1 MATLVKIILPWSVLC
16 EDSTD
21 WKGFTMPTPNDVL
34 HLDSVDRVLL
44 AALQRDGRTPNNELA
59 RQAGIAPSTCLARV
73 RSLRE
78 RGAIRGIHAD
88 VDPEVLGLSIQAMI
102 AVSLSSDARSS
113 LTDFAAAVAEKPYV
127 LNVFFVSGSYDY
139 LLHVA
144 TDSSDGLRDV
154 VTDLSGM
161 GVVSGTETHMI
172 FEHLA
177 GRADAAHHP
186 S

>member
-1 MATLVKIILPWSVLC
+1 MAA
-16 EDSTD
+16 
-21 WKGFTMPTPNDVL
+21 PNDVL
-34 HLDSVDRVLL
+34 SLDMVDRLLL

-73 RSLRE
+73 RSLRL

-88 VDPEVLGLSIQAMI
+88 VDPVVLGLAIQAMI
-102 AVSLSSDARSS
+102 AVSISSDARSS
-113 LTDFAAAVAEKPYV
+113 LSDFAAMAAEKPYV

-144 TDSSDGLRDV
+144 ADSSDGLRDI
-154 VTDLSGM
+154 VTDLSGS
-161 GVVSGTETHMI
+161 GIVSDTETHLI
-172 FEHLA
+172 FEHRP
-177 GRADAAHHP
+177 GRADAAHA

>member
-1 MATLVKIILPWSVLC
+1 MTVSTPKNVLP
-16 EDSTD
+16 
-21 WKGFTMPTPNDVL
+21 
-34 HLDSVDRVLL
+34 LDRIDRVLL

-88 VDPEVLGLSIQAMI
+88 VAPQVLGLSLQAMI
-102 AVSLSSDARSS
+102 AVTLKADARTA
-113 LTDFAAAVAEKPYV
+113 LADFATEVAEKPYV

-144 TDSSDGLRDV
+144 TGDSDGLRGI
-154 VTDLSGM
+154 VTDISGT
-161 GVVSGTETHMI
+161 GKVSGTETHLI
-172 FEHLA
+172 FDHRA
-177 GRADAAHHP
+177 GRADAAHHG
-186 S
+186 

>member
-1 MATLVKIILPWSVLC
+1 MVL
-16 EDSTD
+16 
-21 WKGFTMPTPNDVL
+21 PNDVQQ
-34 HLDSVDRVLL
+34 LDTVDRILL

-102 AVSLSSDARSS
+102 AVSLASDARSS

-144 TDSSDGLRDV
+144 ADGSDGLRDI
-154 VTDLSGM
+154 VTDLSGTGM
-161 GVVSGTETHMI
+161 VSDTETHLI
-172 FEHLA
+172 FEHRA
-177 GRADAAHHP
+177 GRADATHAT
-186 S
+186 

>member
-1 MATLVKIILPWSVLC
+1 MAV
-16 EDSTD
+16 
-21 WKGFTMPTPNDVL
+21 PNDVL
-34 HLDSVDRVLL
+34 PLDTVDRLLL

-73 RSLRE
+73 RSLRQ

-88 VDPEVLGLSIQAMI
+88 VDPEVLGLAIQAMI
-102 AVSLSSDARSS
+102 AVSISSDARSS
-113 LTDFAAAVAEKPYV
+113 LSDFAAMVAEKPYV

-144 TDSSDGLRDV
+144 ADSSDGLRDI
-154 VTDLSGM
+154 VTDLSGS
-161 GVVSGTETHMI
+161 GIVSDTETHLI
-172 FEHLA
+172 FEHRP
-177 GRADAAHHP
+177 GRADAAHA

>member
-1 MATLVKIILPWSVLC
+1 MATPNVLQ
-16 EDSTD
+16 S
-21 WKGFTMPTPNDVL
+21 
-34 HLDSVDRVLL
+34 LDSVDRVLL
-44 AALQRDGRTPNNELA
+44 AALQKDGRTPNNELA

-102 AVSLSSDARSS
+102 AVNLSSDARSA
-113 LTDFAAAVAEKPYV
+113 LTDFAAAVAKKRYV
-127 LNVFFVSGSYDY
+127 LNVFFVSGNYDY

-144 TDSSDGLRDV
+144 ADSSDGLRDI
-154 VTDLSGM
+154 VTDLSGISE
-161 GVVSGTETHMI
+161 VSGTETHLI
-172 FEHLA
+172 FEHRA
-177 GRADAAHHP
+177 GRADAAHY

>member
-1 MATLVKIILPWSVLC
+1 
-16 EDSTD
+16 
-21 WKGFTMPTPNDVL
+21 MPVPNDVL
-34 HLDSVDRVLL
+34 SLDSVDRTLL

-73 RSLRE
+73 RALRE

-102 AVSLSSDARSS
+102 AVSLKADARTA
-113 LTDFAAAVAEKPYV
+113 LADFAADVAEKPYV

-144 TDSSDGLRDV
+144 TGDSDGLRDI
-154 VTDLSGM
+154 VTDISGT
-161 GVVSGTETHMI
+161 GKVAGTETHLI
-172 FEHLA
+172 FEHRP
-177 GRADAAHHP
+177 GRADAAHHG
-186 S
+186 

>member
-1 MATLVKIILPWSVLC
+1 
-16 EDSTD
+16 
-21 WKGFTMPTPNDVL
+21 MPPPNDVL
-34 HLDSVDRVLL
+34 PLDAVDRALL

-59 RQAGIAPSTCLARV
+59 RQVGVAPSTCLARV
-73 RSLRE
+73 RALRD

-88 VDPEVLGLSIQAMI
+88 VEPEVLGLSIQAMI

-144 TDSSDGLRDV
+144 ADSSDGLRDI
-154 VTDLSGM
+154 VTDLSATGI
-161 GVVSGTETHMI
+161 VSDTETHLI
-172 FEHLA
+172 FEHLP
-177 GRADAAHHP
+177 GRADAAHAT
-186 S
+186 

>member
-1 MATLVKIILPWSVLC
+1 MS
-16 EDSTD
+16 
-21 WKGFTMPTPNDVL
+21 TPNDVL
-34 HLDSVDRVLL
+34 HLDRVDRVLL

-113 LTDFAAAVAEKPYV
+113 LTDYAAAVAEKPYV

-144 TDSSDGLRDV
+144 TNSSDGLRDI
-154 VTDLSGM
+154 VTDLSRM

>member
-1 MATLVKIILPWSVLC
+1 MMATLMKIILSYQLTP

-21 WKGFTMPTPNDVL
+21 GRPPTMATPNVL
-34 HLDSVDRVLL
+34 QSLDSVDRVLL

-102 AVSLSSDARSS
+102 
-113 LTDFAAAVAEKPYV
+113 
-127 LNVFFVSGSYDY
+127 
-139 LLHVA
+139 
-144 TDSSDGLRDV
+144 
-154 VTDLSGM
+154 
-161 GVVSGTETHMI
+161 
-172 FEHLA
+172 
-177 GRADAAHHP
+177 
-186 S
+186 